1 MEMHMMRMASVNLR
15 FGMRQTV
22 KYAMRKFLCLLRHGS
37 AVDDFPDFLKP
48 PLNPGTF
55 RDLHVKFHS
64 VHSVIGKRH
73 GFHHELIFR
82 NGIVQPPFH

>member
-37 AVDDFPDFLKP
+37 AVDDFPDFLP
-48 PLNPGTF
+48 RSIPELF
-55 RDLHVKFHS
+55 
-64 VHSVIGKRH
+64 VI
-73 GFHHELIFR
+73 FTSSFI
-82 NGIVQPPFH
+82 PFIP